1 MEQFESIETRI
12 RNRNKNKTMAYSKLQ
27 GTLWLIVHG
36 HVDETLNEAKKG
48 KALRPTQHAHT

>member
-1 MEQFESIETRI
+1 METRI
-12 RNRNKNKTMAYSKLQ
+12 RNGNKNKTMAYSKLQ

-48 KALRPTQHAHT
+48 KALRPTQHTHT